1 MKLRKLQYIYINVR
15 KLLNIQTLHMIYFAK
30 TQSILQYSIS
40 AWGELGIVASNKIL
54 KSQKSIVKIIISKPK
69 TYSSA
74 QLYKKM

>member
-1 MKLRKLQYIYINVR
+1 
-15 KLLNIQTLHMIYFAK
+15 MIYFAK